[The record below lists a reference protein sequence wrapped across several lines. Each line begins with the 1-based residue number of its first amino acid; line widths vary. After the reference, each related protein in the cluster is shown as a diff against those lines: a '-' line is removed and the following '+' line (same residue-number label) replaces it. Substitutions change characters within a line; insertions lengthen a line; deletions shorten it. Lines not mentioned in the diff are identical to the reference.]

1 MILNQQRQ
9 VKISI
14 GELEKFSRKLRRL
27 LRIPANALTICLVT
41 NEEIAKWNR
50 AYRGKNRP
58 TDVLSFAADEPHS
71 QRRTRRLPGKR
82 NSFALRAASAPPFG
96 TRFRRRNAHPS
107 PARNSSSDGI
117 RPRNRPGSNGP
128 AGNESSPPSR
138 FGIIMSGQFT
148 FKRSSMPGRN
158 RRPARAA
165 APAVAMSER
174 L

>member
-58 TDVLSFAADEPHS
+58 TDVLSFACLLY
-71 QRRTRRLPGKR
+71 T
-82 NSFALRAASAPPFG
+82 
-96 TRFRRRNAHPS
+96 
-107 PARNSSSDGI
+107 
-117 RPRNRPGSNGP
+117 
-128 AGNESSPPSR
+128 SR
-138 FGIIMSGQFT
+138 C
-148 FKRSSMPGRN
+148 
-158 RRPARAA
+158 
-165 APAVAMSER
+165 V
-174 L
+174 